1 MQVNAGHNLRSKLLH
16 DNVDWQ
22 VAVSTSSAD
31 DEDAHDVMNSTKPK
45 AITYFQLSVAN
56 HCVPSCV
63 SVSWK
68 EGINEN
74 WLILFTRYQPGHC
87 RRRLWTSFLR
97 IYHLYSTSLRKP
109 LRGSPKMRTVFRR
122 ENCVNAEVREKWW
135 RSRREAIPGR
145 GAHHRESTAL
155 VAQARGTRRRPCS
168 DEGEL
173 ALQFL
178 GRLFTVI

>member
-16 DNVDWQ
+16 NNVDWQ

-63 SVSWK
+63 SVSSM

-74 WLILFTRYQPGHC
+74 WLILFTRYQPGIVGGGFELHFFVSTIYIAPLWGNHSEALPKLE
-87 RRRLWTSFLR
+87 RSLGEKIVWMLRFGKSGEDQEGRPFQVEGPTTEKARL
-97 IYHLYSTSLRKP
+97 
-109 LRGSPKMRTVFRR
+109 
-122 ENCVNAEVREKWW
+122 
-135 RSRREAIPGR
+135 
-145 GAHHRESTAL
+145 
-155 VAQARGTRRRPCS
+155 
-168 DEGEL
+168 
-173 ALQFL
+173 
-178 GRLFTVI
+178 